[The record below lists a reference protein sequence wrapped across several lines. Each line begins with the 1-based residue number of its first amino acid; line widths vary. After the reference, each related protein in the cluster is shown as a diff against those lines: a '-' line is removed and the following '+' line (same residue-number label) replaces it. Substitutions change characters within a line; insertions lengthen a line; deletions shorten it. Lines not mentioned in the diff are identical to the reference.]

1 VRGFWLGVALFTVV
15 VWFLFASA
23 IATNRCVEWAP
34 FFPRSVTGWHDEGGV
49 RVKCFEG
56 MVVDYKEGS

>member
-1 VRGFWLGVALFTVV
+1 MTQTVWAAYCRG
-15 VWFLFASA
+15 
-23 IATNRCVEWAP
+23 EWAP